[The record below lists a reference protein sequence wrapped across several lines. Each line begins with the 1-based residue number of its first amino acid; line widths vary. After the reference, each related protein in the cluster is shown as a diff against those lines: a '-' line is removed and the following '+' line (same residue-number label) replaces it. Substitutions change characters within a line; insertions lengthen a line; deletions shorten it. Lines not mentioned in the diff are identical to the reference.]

1 MDKVNIFGFGVDKVS
16 MAQAMDCFENLINK
30 DGLSIVVTAN
40 PEILNE
46 ASKNEELAEIIN
58 TADLVTPDGM
68 SLVLLS
74 KVKGDPF
81 TERVTGIDFAFS
93 ALKRISE
100 TGKSVYLLGGKPGVA
115 EQAGERLK
123 EMIPGLVVAGTN
135 DGYFKEAQETE
146 IVEKVNASGA
156 DFLLVAMG
164 APRQEFFLSRHKN
177 ELRAKVGVGVG
188 GSLDVWSGNTKR
200 APEFYQKHN
209 IEWLYRLKTEPQRFG
224 RMAKIPVF
232 MLKVIFD
239 R

>member
-1 MDKVNIFGFGVDKVS
+1 MEKVSMLGFGVDKVS
-16 MAQAMDCFENLINK
+16 MAQAMDRFEELINK

-46 ASKNEELAEIIN
+46 ATKNKELAEVIN
-58 TADLVTPDGM
+58 NADLVTPDGM

-74 KVKGDPF
+74 KVKRDPF
-81 TERVTGIDFAFS
+81 EERVTGIDFAFA
-93 ALKRISE
+93 ALKRTAE
-100 TGKSVYLLGGKPGVA
+100 LGKSVFLLGGKPGVA
-115 EQAGERLK
+115 DMAAENLK
-123 EMIPGLVVAGTN
+123 KMIPGLNIAGTN
-135 DGYFKEAQETE
+135 DGYFKPEQDLD
-146 IVEKVNASGA
+146 IVAKVNESGA

-164 APRQEFFLSRHKN
+164 APRQELFLARHKA
-177 ELRAKVGVGVG
+177 ELNANVGVGIG
-188 GSLDVWSGNTKR
+188 GSLDVWSGNTQR

>member
-1 MDKVNIFGFGVDKVS
+1 MLGFGVDKVS
-16 MAQAMDCFENLINK
+16 MAQAMDCFEELINK

-46 ASKNEELAEIIN
+46 ATKNKELAEVIN
-58 TADLVTPDGM
+58 NADLVTPDGM

-74 KVKGDPF
+74 KVKRDPF
-81 TERVTGIDFAFS
+81 EERVTGIDFAFA
-93 ALKRISE
+93 ALKRTAE
-100 TGKSVYLLGGKPGVA
+100 LGKSVFLLGGKPGVA
-115 EQAGERLK
+115 DMAAENLK
-123 EMIPGLVVAGTN
+123 KMIPGLNIAGTN
-135 DGYFKEAQETE
+135 DGYFKPEQDLD
-146 IVEKVNASGA
+146 IVAKVNESGA

-164 APRQEFFLSRHKN
+164 APRQELFLARHKA
-177 ELRAKVGVGVG
+177 ELKANVGVGIG
-188 GSLDVWSGNTKR
+188 GSLDVWSGNTQR

>member
-46 ASKNEELAEIIN
+46 ATKNEELAEIIN

-81 TERVTGIDFAFS
+81 TERVTGIDFAFA

-100 TGKSVYLLGGKPGVA
+100 LGKSVYLLGGKPGVA
-115 EQAGERLK
+115 EQAAERLK

-135 DGYFKEAQETE
+135 DGYFKEAQEAE

-177 ELRAKVGVGVG
+177 ELKAKVGVGVG

>member
-16 MAQAMDCFENLINK
+16 MAQAMDCFEDLINK

-46 ASKNEELAEIIN
+46 ASKNKELAEIIN
-58 TADLVTPDGM
+58 AADLVTPDGM

-81 TERVTGIDFAFS
+81 TERVTGIDFAFA

-100 TGKSVYLLGGKPGVA
+100 LGKSVYLLGGKPGVA

-135 DGYFKEAQETE
+135 DGYFKEAQEAE

-177 ELRAKVGVGVG
+177 ELKAKVGVGVG